1 MLDGTVVRKTTGM
14 SSLCIQRSISS
25 LSKSIANPSPSM
37 PPTCGGTGAVDDGE
51 LCVARYAAMA
61 LGSNGFVD
69 LLSKPLLLCC
79 KSNSMSEM
87 PRMDIVLVLLAVLS
101 WTIDSETSWCLA
113 ARTHGIVLV
122 LTENKLEEE
131 KNLADASISQ

>member
-1 MLDGTVVRKTTGM
+1 
-14 SSLCIQRSISS
+14 
-25 LSKSIANPSPSM
+25 
-37 PPTCGGTGAVDDGE
+37 
-51 LCVARYAAMA
+51 
-61 LGSNGFVD
+61 
-69 LLSKPLLLCC
+69 
-79 KSNSMSEM
+79 
-87 PRMDIVLVLLAVLS
+87 MDIVLVLLAVLS